1 MPFPPRKEVERRKPY
16 GDVPLIADTSAWTA
30 IRRSRALGN
39 TPRDWTNA
47 WMGRQLL
54 VSPVVRLE
62 LLHDAKSAD
71 DFEAL
76 DHLLGFYD
84 EVPVSARTFKTAIAV
99 RELAVYGRSPGF
111 HRVGMG
117 DALIAASAQERGV
130 GVLHYNARDFDKLA
144 VVLSFESVLVAPL
157 GKFERQILG

>member
-1 MPFPPRKEVERRKPY
+1 
-16 GDVPLIADTSAWTA
+16 
-30 IRRSRALGN
+30 
-39 TPRDWTNA
+39 
-47 WMGRQLL
+47 MGRQLL

-71 DFEAL
+71 EFEAL

-84 EVPVSARTFKTAIAV
+84 EVPMSARTFKTAIAAV

-111 HRVGMG
+111 HRVGIG
-117 DALIAASAQERGV
+117 DALIAASAQERAV

-144 VVLSFESVLVAPL
+144 VVLSFAKASW
-157 GKFERQILG
+157 